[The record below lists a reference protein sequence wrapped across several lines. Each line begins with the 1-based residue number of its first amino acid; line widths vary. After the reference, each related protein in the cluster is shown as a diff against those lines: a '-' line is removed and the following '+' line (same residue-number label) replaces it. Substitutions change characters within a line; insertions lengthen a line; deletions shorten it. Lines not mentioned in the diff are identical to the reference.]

1 MAVRESLTPDAAR
14 GLVDVVK
21 ITAPP
26 AQSATAPFGTQ
37 DLGGGDLT
45 WTDSQGVTHSLRDGW
60 FGAAPAGMALL
71 WFGQSVPSPEWWW
84 AAGQAINAATYPVC
98 AQIFGTNLPDFRN
111 RYLVGAQGGVK
122 PVGSTGGS
130 AKITVA
136 QMPAHAHLAAIY
148 RESMHTGSEESGG
161 WFSGDA
167 VDIADTEPTGGG
179 QNYWPP
185 YLAVNL
191 IVKMG

>member
-1 MAVRESLTPDAAR
+1 MAVRTSLTPDAAR

-21 ITAPP
+21 IAAPP

-37 DLGGGDLT
+37 DLGAGDLT
-45 WTDSQGVTHSLRDGW
+45 WTDSQGTTHSLRDGW

-71 WFGQSVPSPEWWW
+71 WFGQSAPSPEWWW

-130 AKITVA
+130 AKITVD
-136 QMPAHAHLAAIY
+136 QMPAHTHGSVARY
-148 RESMHTGSEESGG
+148 RESVYADAGDGG

-167 VDIADTEPTGGG
+167 VDVARTGSTGGG

-191 IVKMG
+191 IIKMG